1 VHILVRAYTRKISH
15 TAMSLCKVLHVYI
28 CKCIHMYMYIT
39 HVYVYKVCYIFA
51 CTCIHYIDL
60 HIYVYI
66 KHIAHEKSVLNTHKR
81 ECKINTE
88 AMENTQM
95 YVRIL

>member
-1 VHILVRAYTRKISH
+1 MQMYTY
-15 TAMSLCKVLHVYI
+15 VHVYNT
-28 CKCIHMYMYIT
+28 CHRF
-39 HVYVYKVCYIFA
+39 VY
-51 CTCIHYIDL
+51 TSIHYIVL
-60 HIYVYI
+60 HIYIYI